1 MKTVSEMDLAIANP
15 MDLNTT
21 NSDTGFS
28 PVTNMVEIIISA
40 AEELDGRE
48 IVMSF
53 PDEGGKHVSLLLIN
67 GQKIS
72 YDVIFG
78 GETLEISSDPSVNG
92 ITVSFKNKRAIKSN
106 FMDAFL
112 NEVICQIG
120 TRDLM
125 KITQKLMVYARDA
138 KGKKSESALMRFK
151 QSKAPLTF
159 PRHTIVETRDGSK
172 SIEKLQVGDEILTV
186 ENGWQAVRWVGS
198 RMVEG
203 QNEYAPIL
211 IEDGAL
217 GNTGDL
223 FLAPTSNIALRG
235 RDVRNLIGDRFKSL
249 PISEFTTGKN
259 IRSVPVTTVQYFHI
273 GMDRPQIIFTEGL
286 MVEVS
291 QVAP

>member
-15 MDLNTT
+15 MNLKTT
-21 NSDTGFS
+21 KSDAGFS
-28 PVTNMVEIIISA
+28 PVTNMAEIVISA

-53 PDEGGKHVSLLLIN
+53 PDEGGKYVSLLLIS

-78 GETLEISSDPSVNG
+78 GETLKISSDPSVNG
-92 ITVSFKNKRAIKSN
+92 ITVSFKNNRAIKPS

-112 NEVICQIG
+112 NETICQIG
-120 TRDLM
+120 TGDSI

-138 KGKKSESALMRFK
+138 KGTKSETALMRFM
-151 QSKAPLTF
+151 QTKAPLTF
-159 PRHTIVETRDGSK
+159 PRHTIVETKDGRK
-172 SIEKLQVGDEILTV
+172 SIETLQVGDEILTV
-186 ENGWQAVRWVGS
+186 ENGWQPVRWVGT

-203 QNEYAPIL
+203 QNEHAPIL

-223 FLAPTSNIALRG
+223 FLAPTCHIALRG
-235 RDVRNLIGDRFKSL
+235 RDVRNLIGSRFKSL
-249 PISEFTTGKN
+249 PISDFTTGKN

-273 GMDRPQIIFTEGL
+273 GMDRPQVIYTEGL
-286 MVEVS
+286 MVKVS
-291 QVAP
+291 QVAL